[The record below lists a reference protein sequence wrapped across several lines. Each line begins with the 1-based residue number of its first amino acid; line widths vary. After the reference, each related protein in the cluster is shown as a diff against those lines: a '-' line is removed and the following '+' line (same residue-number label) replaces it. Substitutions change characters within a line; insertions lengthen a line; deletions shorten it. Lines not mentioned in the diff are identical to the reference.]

1 MYVGRFAPTTS
12 GPLHLGSL
20 LAAVASYL
28 DARSHGGKWLL
39 RLDDIDEPRTRANA
53 EKVALTTLERHG
65 LEWDGVIG
73 RQTDHQ
79 DQYWNAIEELRKR
92 DLIFYCTCS
101 RKKLRNA
108 STYPGYCR
116 TRRTAP
122 HEPASI
128 RVRVR
133 DDVITFTDRVQGAVR
148 GNLTNMEGDFIVMRK
163 ESIAAYPLA
172 VIVDDDV
179 TGVTDIVRGA
189 DLLENTLV
197 QIFLIQT
204 LGLAIPRYAHIPVL
218 NQRNGIKLSKRDL
231 AFAID
236 NRVPL
241 LNLLSA
247 LHMLGLDPSEH
258 PKDVHALLQ
267 WAIEQWNIQN
277 VPKAVAIADFM
288 SI

>member
-28 DARSHGGKWLL
+28 DARSHNGQWLL
-39 RLDDIDEPRTRANA
+39 RLDDIDEPRTTAHA
-53 EKVALTTLERHG
+53 EQIALTTLERHG

-73 RQTDHQ
+73 RQTEHQ
-79 DQYWNAIEELRKR
+79 DRYWDAINELRKR

-101 RKKLRNA
+101 RKKLRKTR
-108 STYPGYCR
+108 TYPGYCR
-116 TRRTAP
+116 TRREKPT
-122 HEPASI
+122 EPASI
-128 RVRVR
+128 RVHVP
-133 DDVITFTDRVQGAVR
+133 DHEFEFEDRIQGPLK
-148 GNLTNMEGDFIVMRK
+148 GNLADTDGDFIVMRK

-179 TGVTDIVRGA
+179 TGVTDVVRGA
-189 DLLENTLV
+189 DLLENTLA

-204 LGLAIPRYAHIPVL
+204 LGLAVPRYAHIPVL
-218 NQRNGIKLSKRDL
+218 NQRNEIKLSKRDR

-236 NRVPL
+236 NRVPV
-241 LNLLSA
+241 LNLMSA
-247 LHMLGLDPSEH
+247 LHMLGLDPLEERQ
-258 PKDVHALLQ
+258 DVHTLLE
-267 WAIEQWNIQN
+267 WAIEHWNIQN
-277 VPKAVAIADFM
+277 VPQDVAIADFM

>member
-28 DARSHGGKWLL
+28 DARSHGGQWLL

-73 RQTDHQ
+73 RQTHHQ

-101 RKKLRNA
+101 RKKLRNTP
-108 STYPGYCR
+108 TYPGYCR
-116 TRRTAP
+116 TRHTVP

-133 DDVITFTDRVQGAVR
+133 DDVITFADRVQGTVK

-163 ESIAAYPLA
+163 ESIVAYPLA

-179 TGVTDIVRGA
+179 TGVTDVVRGA

-197 QIFLIQT
+197 QIYLIQT

-218 NQRNGIKLSKRDL
+218 NQRKGIKLSKRDL

-241 LNLLSA
+241 LNLLST
-247 LHMLGLDPSEH
+247 LHMLGMDPSEH
-258 PKDVHALLQ
+258 HHDVHTLLQ
-267 WAIEQWNIQN
+267 WAVEKWNIQN
-277 VPKAVAIADFM
+277 VPKVVAVADFM

>member
-28 DARSHGGKWLL
+28 DARSHGGRWLL
-39 RLDDIDEPRTRANA
+39 RLDDIDEPRTLANA
-53 EKVALTTLERHG
+53 EKIALTTLERHG
-65 LEWDGVIG
+65 LEWDGVVG
-73 RQTDHQ
+73 RQTEHRDR
-79 DQYWNAIEELRKR
+79 YWNAIEELRQR

-101 RKKLRNA
+101 RKKLRNT

-122 HEPASI
+122 RDPASI
-128 RVRVR
+128 RVRVQ
-133 DDVITFTDRVQGAVR
+133 DDEITFTDRVQGMVK
-148 GNLTNMEGDFIVMRK
+148 GNLNNMEGDFIVMRK
-163 ESIAAYPLA
+163 ESIVAYPLA

-179 TGVTDIVRGA
+179 TGVTDVVRGA

-204 LGLAIPRYAHIPVL
+204 LGLALPRYAHIPVL
-218 NQRNGIKLSKRDL
+218 NQRDGIKLSKRDK

-241 LNLLSA
+241 LNLVSA
-247 LHMLGLDPSEH
+247 LHMLGMDPSEQH
-258 PKDVHALLQ
+258 QDVQTLLA
-267 WAIEQWNIQN
+267 WAVEQWNVQN
-277 VPKAVAIADFM
+277 VPNEVAIADFT